1 MDNKQSFP
9 PADAGRNPNQTTDPV
24 QAVQQPPTG
33 VVPPQPASNN
43 NGNNKMLWII
53 IGLVVV
59 ILLVGG
65 IYWYMTNQQ
74 KATTTTVSQ
83 PTPISESVNTLE
95 KDLNS
100 TSLDDLDKEFSSVD
114 TDLERL

>member
-1 MDNKQSFP
+1 MDN
-9 PADAGRNPNQTTDPV
+9 NPKPVTDPV
-24 QAVQQPPTG
+24 QAVQQPPIG
-33 VVPPQPASNN
+33 VVPPQPASAS

-74 KATTTTVSQ
+74 KATQTTVSK
-83 PTPISESVNTLE
+83 PTPVSQSVDSLE

-100 TSLDDLDKEFSSVD
+100 TSLDDLDKEFVSVD
-114 TDLERL
+114 TDLQRL